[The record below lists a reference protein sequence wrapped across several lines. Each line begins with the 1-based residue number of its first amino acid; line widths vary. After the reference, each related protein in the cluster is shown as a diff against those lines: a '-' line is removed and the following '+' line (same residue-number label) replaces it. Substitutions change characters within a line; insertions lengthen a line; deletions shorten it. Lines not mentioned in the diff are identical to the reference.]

1 MSHFT
6 TIHGSNARDNF
17 FIVVEAS
24 VGFLAVLGNGLVV
37 AAIWTTPRLHNITTI
52 FICNLAAADV
62 AVGLLVTPCTILSFK
77 GLPRDFYGCVFI
89 QCVLLVFTNISV
101 FMLLAVAIE
110 RVYVLKSPFMQK
122 FVSFRRAV
130 QINMGVWVLGGVL
143 GMIPMYGW
151 NAGYKVINECHYDHI
166 MSPEHMVYFQ
176 FFGLVLFPLVLM
188 LCIYVYIYI
197 EVHRHIRQN
206 MLFDVL
212 LQCARPIDDRFNR
225 EVNAAKTIALVI
237 ISFAVF
243 LLPINI
249 INCYEYFCTK
259 RCLVQE
265 NLTLTATV
273 MSHANSCINPCIYA
287 YSNKTILKAI
297 RDMFVE
303 KKIQPKVQVGSE
315 LRANSSSKGVFD
327 LELFASPEDHR
338 ETFEKTLPVRNSVRK
353 SKVTV

>member
-151 NAGYKVINECHYDHI
+151 NAGYKEINECHYDHI